1 MRQIAVRG
9 GGATLLQSEQAR
21 LVGGT
26 AGQEQR
32 HGEDGSAHYQHHFK
46 KKTCK
51 FMHKMHEIL

>member
-1 MRQIAVRG
+1 MRQIAVG

-32 HGEDGSAHYQHHFK
+32 DGEDGSAHYQHHLK
-46 KKTCK
+46 KKN
-51 FMHKMHEIL
+51 LQVYA

>member
-9 GGATLLQSEQAR
+9 GGATLLQSKQAR

-32 HGEDGSAHYQHHFK
+32 DGEDGSAHYQHHLK
-46 KKTCK
+46 KKN
-51 FMHKMHEIL
+51 LQVYA

>member
-9 GGATLLQSEQAR
+9 GATLLQSKQAR

-32 HGEDGSAHYQHHFK
+32 DGEDGSAHYQHHF
-46 KKTCK
+46 
-51 FMHKMHEIL
+51 